1 MELNFFRY
9 FYKKKGLSKT
19 QFKVAKIP
27 IYDIISVLKN
37 NIDNILENLGLH
49 KRFSLKTA
57 P

>member
-9 FYKKKGLSKT
+9 FYKKKGLSKA